1 MACESL
7 KERIQ
12 SARSSG
18 NPREKGEDWGRRSSL
33 LDESRL
39 GGEDFGRMRCPSVA
53 GIVSWGFRYLR
64 YFRGLTKSIQF
75 RVT

>member
-33 LDESRL
+33 LDESSSEGKIL
-39 GGEDFGRMRCPSVA
+39 GG
-53 GIVSWGFRYLR
+53 
-64 YFRGLTKSIQF
+64 
-75 RVT
+75 